1 MGFIVPHRLPPSTS
15 SLLGIL
21 EHAIPS
27 AVLDAVVQRYT
38 GPGCRR
44 RKLPGDVLLPLLI
57 AWHLVPPAALDSVL
71 TTLLLA
77 LRLAQGDGAVIPATE
92 SGISR
97 ARTRWGVKPIRALF
111 RQVCHPLASSETI
124 GAFFHGFRLMA
135 LDATFEDL
143 ADTPENVQVFG
154 RHRSQHGESAFPQ
167 LLGMYLL
174 ECGTHAIIDAGFW
187 PCHASQPHAATR
199 LLRSL
204 DPAMLVLYDQGLHGF
219 PLVQAMLARGTQ
231 ILGRVPPIQTFTAVQ
246 HLADGTHLC
255 RFWAKSPCDRR
266 ATTPSVLVRVITY
279 TLLDPARPGHRQ
291 RHRLMTSLL
300 DPVQYPALDLICT
313 YHERWEIELTIDEV
327 KTHQRL
333 AVQPLRSQTPRG
345 VIQEAYGLLLAHYAV
360 RTVMHDAAIQGGI
373 DPDRLS
379 FTHSV
384 RLIDSLLSHFYA
396 LDPAQH
402 AARYHLLL
410 TDILRFLLPPR
421 RSRIAPR
428 ARKRPWSKHRLR
440 RRGQW
445 YQVVWV
451 APFRDVVAM
460 LPPDPSSL
468 LAPPTP

>member
-1 MGFIVPHRLPPSTS
+1 MGFIVPHRLPPATL
-15 SLLGIL
+15 SLLGVL
-21 EHAIPS
+21 EHAIP
-27 AVLDAVVQRYT
+27 AAAMATVVQRYT
-38 GPGCRR
+38 GAGCRR
-44 RKLPGDVLLPLLI
+44 RKLPGDVLLPLLV

-77 LRLAQGDGAVIPATE
+77 LRLTQGDGAVIPATE

-97 ARTRWGVKPIRALF
+97 ARARWGVRPIRTLF
-111 RQVCHPLASSETI
+111 RQVCHPLAGRETR
-124 GAFFHGFRLMA
+124 GAFVQGFRLMA

-143 ADTPENVQVFG
+143 ADTRENVQVFG

-187 PCHASQPHAATR
+187 PCHTAQTHAAKR
-199 LLRSL
+199 LLRAL

-219 PLVQAMLARGTQ
+219 PLVQAILDRGSQ
-231 ILGRVPPIQTFTAVQ
+231 ILGRVPPIQTFTSVT

-255 RFWAKSPCDRR
+255 RFWATPPCGRR
-266 ATTPSVLVRVITY
+266 ATAPSVLVRVITY
-279 TLLDPARPGHRQ
+279 TLSDPARPGHRQ
-291 RHRLMTSLL
+291 RHRLLTSLL

-313 YHERWEIELTIDEV
+313 YHERWEIENTIDEM

-333 AVQPLRSQTPRG
+333 SVHPLRSQTPRG

-360 RTVMHDAAIQGGI
+360 RTVMHDAALQGDI

-396 LDPAQH
+396 LDPAQY

-421 RSRIAPR
+421 RLRIAPR
-428 ARKRPWSKHRLR
+428 ARKRPWAKHRLR
-440 RRGQW
+440 RRGQC
-445 YQVVWV
+445 YHVVRV
-451 APFRDVVAM
+451 APFRDVVTL

-468 LAPPTP
+468 LPPPAP